1 MNGSIKAQII
11 EAEERLRLA
20 MLCSDVAV
28 LDELLA
34 PELVFTSHLGQIMG
48 KADDL
53 AAHRS
58 GALNIR
64 EMTPFEQRI
73 QVVGDVALAK
83 PCCKEIATVRVSST
97 ANYMGR
103 ELDGDFRFTRVW
115 AKSSQNSWHI
125 VTAHCSAVT

>member
-20 MLCSDVAV
+20 MLCSDVTV

-34 PELVFTSHLGQIMG
+34 PELVFTSHLGQIMS

-73 QVVGDVALAK
+73 QVVGDVA
-83 PCCKEIATVRVSST
+83 IATVKVSST
-97 ANYMGR
+97 ASYMGH

-115 AKSSQNSWHI
+115 ARSSKNSWYI
-125 VTAHCSAVT
+125 IAAHCSAVA

>member
-1 MNGSIKAQII
+1 MNGSIKAQIL

-20 MLCSDVAV
+20 MLHSDVTV

-34 PELVFTSHLGQIMG
+34 PELIFTTHLGQIMG

-64 EMTPFEQRI
+64 EMTPAEQRI
-73 QVVGDVALAK
+73 QVVGDMA
-83 PCCKEIATVRVSST
+83 IATVKVSST
-97 ANYMGR
+97 ASYMGS

-115 AKSSQNSWHI
+115 AKSSENSWHI
-125 VTAHCSAVT
+125 IAAHCSAVA